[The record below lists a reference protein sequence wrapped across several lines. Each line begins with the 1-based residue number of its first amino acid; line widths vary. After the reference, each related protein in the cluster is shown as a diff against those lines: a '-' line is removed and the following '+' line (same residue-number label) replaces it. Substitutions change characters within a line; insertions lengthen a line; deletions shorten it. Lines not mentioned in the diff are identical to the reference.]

1 MTVAMWQHIMPT
13 ERRNALWTTTLD
25 RFGRVVIPK
34 EIRDLLGL
42 KPGELF
48 KVKQSNDDVVLKPLR
63 EESPIKVKDGVLV
76 YAGTATG
83 NLMEAV
89 RAHREERFKKVSSL
103 GRS

>member
-1 MTVAMWQHIMPT
+1 M
-13 ERRNALWTTTLD
+13 ETTLD

-42 KPGELF
+42 KPGEPLQ
-48 KVKQSNDDVVLKPLR
+48 VEQSDDEVILKPLR
-63 EESPIKVKDGVLV
+63 EEPPIKMKDGVLV

-89 RAHREERFKKVSSL
+89 RAHRGERLKRVSSP
-103 GRS
+103 GR

>member
-1 MTVAMWQHIMPT
+1 M
-13 ERRNALWTTTLD
+13 ETTLD

-34 EIRDLLGL
+34 EIRDILGL
-42 KPGELF
+42 KPGELL
-48 KVKQSNDDVVLKPLR
+48 KVEQSNDEVVLKPLR
-63 EESPIKVKDGVLV
+63 EEPPIKVKDGVLV

-89 RAHREERFKKVSSL
+89 RAHREERLRRVVAP